1 MKTRLVLLVI
11 LTILLSSIFAAGL
24 ETVWSIKGGEADWLP
39 DGDLTRGAAYNPDT
53 GNILVVS
60 RDTEE
65 VVIVSAE
72 DGSEVGTLAEPA
84 GGFEE
89 GTFVIN
95 AVDVTPSGVIIVS
108 NLDVDDSDDPIKFYI
123 WENEADSDPQV
134 LEIAMET
141 RAGDNVTA
149 IEDADGN
156 ITALSA
162 RDTGNLEEIIMA
174 RLTYDAGTDSWST
187 DTFSIFPPDL
197 GDPDDPDVDPDYPAF
212 RSFHLNEDGTS
223 YGKRATRNIFYF
235 DENGEYVETGNV
247 HYGNRRA
254 TRISPFTD
262 DGLIAA
268 TNLHFQELDDD
279 GYPGAAIDTWMWIWN
294 EDEEIIAYKNIQDLL
309 TTANGNYAGDI
320 EIFEQNGEIYVM
332 SMVTNNFLAV
342 FQYDP
347 LDEEPEPP
355 AIIYH
360 DFEEGYIITA
370 DELGFTD
377 DEEHLHICD
386 VAYNHLTDRI
396 LVADAKYTNPHQ
408 PGDTASIA
416 IIDPETGNN
425 VGMIEDISMN
435 FEQYN
440 MIPRRIHVTD
450 DGVLL
455 LMGEVGCIYQTS
467 DHVSSFDGAYR
478 MFSRWAY
485 DPEEYGYGASHGMYA
500 VGSLNS
506 GELYVLS
513 TMGNRVYV
521 WKNSPQDITRFAK
534 LDIIHFIVEEAE
546 EDPEDPST
554 SHPFVHG
561 VKGNSDLTE
570 IYAYAPRVSG
580 TAYDSHPA
588 LRRYYGS
595 PDTGYT
601 HDEDFASE
609 WGWEQSLCGD
619 IDGDFLVMS
628 RAHTAGP
635 DIMTRIMFQTISTQ
649 EGVFSGNE
657 GAGHFVIEDTPMTNR
672 YGGVVTDRWHGDVYA
687 VNSYGLFQ
695 MIGDVDIDEIPTAV
709 GPWHLFE

>member
-1 MKTRLVLLVI
+1 MKTKSLFLALI
-11 LTILLSSIFAAGL
+11 LAMSLCLYSVGL
-24 ETVWSIKGGEADWLP
+24 DTVWSVKGGEVDWLP
-39 DGDLTRGAAYNPDT
+39 ETGDLTRGAAYNPDT

-65 VVIVSAE
+65 VVIVSAV

-84 GGFEE
+84 GGYED

-95 AVDVTPSGVIIVS
+95 AVTVTPSGVIIVS

-123 WENEADSDPQV
+123 WENEADGSPQV
-134 LEIAMET
+134 MEIAMET
-141 RAGDNVTA
+141 RAGEYVTA
-149 IEDADGN
+149 VEDAQGN
-156 ITALSA
+156 ITALSGPS
-162 RDTGNLEEIIMA
+162 TGNREEIIMA
-174 RLTYDAGTDSWST
+174 RLTYDAGTASWAT

-197 GDPDDPDVDPDYPAF
+197 SDPEDPEADPDYPAF
-212 RSFHLNEDGTS
+212 FSFYLNEDGTS
-223 YGKRATRNIFYF
+223 YGKRTTRNIFYF
-235 DENGEYVETGNV
+235 DDNGEYVETGNV

-254 TRISPFTD
+254 TLISPFTD

-268 TNLHFQELDDD
+268 TNVHFQELDAA

-294 EDEEIIAYKNIQDLL
+294 ADEEIIAYKNIQDLL
-309 TTANGNYAGDI
+309 TERNGNYAGAI
-320 EIFEQNGEIYVM
+320 EIFEQNDEIYVM

-347 LDEEPEPP
+347 SAEEPQP
-355 AIIYH
+355 APLIYH
-360 DFEEGYIITA
+360 DFEPGYIRTA
-370 DELGFTD
+370 EQLGFTD
-377 DEEHLHICD
+377 SYENLHICG
-386 VAYNHLTDRI
+386 VAYNPVTDRI
-396 LVADAKYTNPHQ
+396 LVADAKKTSDLQ

-416 IIDPETGNN
+416 IIDRETGNN

-435 FEQYN
+435 YEQFN

-467 DHVSSFDGAYR
+467 DQVSSFDGAYR

-485 DPEEYGYGASHGMYA
+485 DPEEYGYGLSHGMSA

-506 GELYVLS
+506 GELYILS
-513 TMGNRVYV
+513 TMGNRIYV
-521 WKNSPQDITRFAK
+521 WKNSPQDITRFAMID
-534 LDIIHFIVEEAE
+534 LIYFRLPGDE
-546 EDPEDPST
+546 ST
-554 SHPFVHG
+554 AHPFVHG
-561 VKGNSDLTE
+561 VKANSDLTE

-601 HDEDFASE
+601 HDEDFASQ

-628 RAHTAGP
+628 RAHSDGTN
-635 DIMTRIMFQTISTQ
+635 IFTRIMFQSISTQ
-649 EGVFSGNE
+649 AGVFSGNE
-657 GAGHFVIEDTPMTNR
+657 GAGHFVVEDTPMANR
-672 YGGVVTDRWHGDVYA
+672 YGGVVTDSWHGEVYA

-695 MIGDVDIDEIPTAV
+695 MIGDVDTDEIPTSV
-709 GPWHLFE
+709 IQWSLFE